1 MPLVHLIARVLKENY
16 TGAQLLGAGMLVGL
30 IGFIMVV
37 TGVFIKGDT
46 RQTLLGLIGGIF
58 FWTGWVDFLFMYY
71 AQRFGTQA
79 EMDPVTGKIISRPEY
94 LLLPATFGLWAMV
107 MMVYIFSTRNGCNFL
122 NWWQSRL
129 LGSHKR
135 QIAKYGMTR
144 HVSIITFMEI
154 NTMLWTCY
162 LLLMFCYDP
171 IFIGR
176 DHPLTFAVAVGA
188 LMGAPFI
195 FRKQLRLRA
204 WGGQHPYGHCN
215 GYRIL
220 DCSGSLQPHRHHWE
234 NMGNP
239 FTISH
244 TFGNCNNRNCHTCGL
259 FSATK
264 KRGKAKTGR
273 KLTGT
278 GTNKGLSL
286 LYFSPFLFI
295 TILFPCIYVK
305 QEVLYFCH
313 TNIGAVPLSHRTCHR
328 LR

>member
-1 MPLVHLIARVLKENY
+1 MAEHKQYYFRSFVSMGVILFSMPLIHLIARVLKENY

-94 LLLPATFGLWAMV
+94 LLLSATFGLWAMV

-195 FRKQLRLRA
+195 FRKQLRLHA
-204 WGGQHPYGHCN
+204 WGANIRMATATVIVFWIAVEVFNRTGIIGKIWATPSQYPIHLAIAIIGIAIPV
-215 GYRIL
+215 GYF
-220 DCSGSLQPHRHHWE
+220 LQQ
-234 NMGNP
+234 
-239 FTISH
+239 
-244 TFGNCNNRNCHTCGL
+244 
-259 FSATK
+259 
-264 KRGKAKTGR
+264 R
-273 KLTGT
+273 KEARQ
-278 GTNKGLSL
+278 NQVE
-286 LYFSPFLFI
+286 I
-295 TILFPCIYVK
+295 
-305 QEVLYFCH
+305 
-313 TNIGAVPLSHRTCHR
+313 
-328 LR
+328 

>member
-176 DHPLTFAVAVGA
+176 DHPLTFAVAVRA

-204 WGGQHPYGHCN
+204 WGAN
-215 GYRIL
+215 IRMATATVIVF
-220 DCSGSLQPHRHHWE
+220 WIAVE
-234 NMGNP
+234 V
-239 FTISH
+239 F
-244 TFGNCNNRNCHTCGL
+244 NRTGIIGKIW
-259 FSATK
+259 ATPSQYPIH
-264 KRGKAKTGR
+264 
-273 KLTGT
+273 LV
-278 GTNKGLSL
+278 
-286 LYFSPFLFI
+286 I
-295 TILFPCIYVK
+295 TIIGIAIPVGYFLQQRKEARQK
-305 QEVLYFCH
+305 QVE
-313 TNIGAVPLSHRTCHR
+313 I
-328 LR
+328 

>member
-1 MPLVHLIARVLKENY
+1 MPLIHLIARVLKENY

-46 RQTLLGLIGGIF
+46 RQTLLRLIGGIF

-204 WGGQHPYGHCN
+204 LGANIRMTTATVIVFWIAVEVFN
-215 GYRIL
+215 R
-220 DCSGSLQPHRHHWE
+220 
-234 NMGNP
+234 

-244 TFGNCNNRNCHTCGL
+244 TFGNCNNRNCHTSGL

-264 KRGKAKTGR
+264 KRGKAKSGR
-273 KLTGT
+273 NLTGN

-305 QEVLYFCH
+305 QEVLYFYH
-313 TNIGAVPLSHRTCHR
+313 TSIGAVPLSHRTCHR

>member
-1 MPLVHLIARVLKENY
+1 MPLIHLIARVLKENY

-94 LLLPATFGLWAMV
+94 LLLSATFGLWAMV

-144 HVSIITFMEI
+144 HVS
-154 NTMLWTCY
+154 MLLIADVLLRPY
-162 LLLMFCYDP
+162 LYRQRPSSYVCSGCRCFDGCSFHFQETASAACL
-171 IFIGR
+171 GS
-176 DHPLTFAVAVGA
+176 
-188 LMGAPFI
+188 
-195 FRKQLRLRA
+195 
-204 WGGQHPYGHCN
+204 QHPYGHCN

-244 TFGNCNNRNCHTCGL
+244 TFGNCNNRNCHTSGL

-264 KRGKAKTGR
+264 KRGKAKSGR
-273 KLTGT
+273 NLTGN

-305 QEVLYFCH
+305 QEVLYFYH
-313 TNIGAVPLSHRTCHR
+313 TSIGVVPLSHRTCHR